1 MDRDMGDERMT
12 RARARA
18 RVVDRAIVVACIAL
32 AVLVAGFLFVVF
44 RLADEADATGPVSMV
59 PVETD
64 AVAEAGPASPAP
76 DAGTGARSS
85 RSPVERID
93 PTWTARVSAATGIP
107 ARALVAYAAAQLTIA
122 AEQPACGIGWNTLAG
137 IGAIESNH
145 GRHGGAVLGADGI
158 STPRILGPAL
168 NGVGNAAIRDTD
180 AGRWDGDTTWDR
192 AVGPLQFIPDTWRR
206 WGADGN
212 GDGVSDPNQIDD
224 AALAA
229 ARYLCASGPMTDA
242 AGWRAAIFSYNHLD
256 VYVDDVAAAANR
268 YARAVASP

>member
-1 MDRDMGDERMT
+1 MGRSDRTSPRPRSGGVE
-12 RARARA
+12 
-18 RVVDRAIVVACIAL
+18 VVIVVACLLL
-32 AVLVAGFLFVVF
+32 AVLVVGFIVLVG
-44 RLADEADATGPVSMV
+44 RLSAQADAERPLSMTPAEV
-59 PVETD
+59 
-64 AVAEAGPASPAP
+64 VAPGATASAAPAAPAT
-76 DAGTGARSS
+76 ANG
-85 RSPVERID
+85 SPVARVD
-93 PTWTARVSAATGIP
+93 PTWTARVAAATGIP
-107 ARALVAYAAAQLTIA
+107 ARALVAYASAQLTVA

-145 GRHGGAVLGADGI
+145 GRHGGAVLGDDGR

-180 AGRWDGDTTWDR
+180 GGTWDGDTRWDR

-212 GDGVSDPNQIDD
+212 GDGTADPNQIDD

-229 ARYLCASGPMTDA
+229 ARYLCASGPMTST

-256 VYVDDVAAAANR
+256 TYVDDVAAAANR
-268 YARAVASP
+268 YTAAVQGR